1 MTGFRSGVTT
11 VFTRAASR
19 LDSSLLICFGFTY
32 INTQL
37 PYIRERT
44 MRWDEQV
51 EKALCLSLADGRRT
65 IVMTMLLYAIV
76 VMMRDEKR
84 IIKARANVRASA
96 ELVSEQER
104 WIRGLMS
111 QKKWGMTWGPQK
123 DNRDTVT
130 TSHVIR
136 VKVRA
141 RQAII
146 RRMQVLRSMMVG

>member
-11 VFTRAASR
+11 VFTRAASL
-19 LDSSLLICFGFTY
+19 LDSSLLTCFGFTY

-111 QKKWGMTWGPQK
+111 QKKWVTWLPQK
-123 DNRDTVT
+123 VKRVT
-130 TSHVIR
+130 NTLYRRLLRLTTTHEVNVIC
-136 VKVRA
+136 
-141 RQAII
+141 RQRLWLTIA
-146 RRMQVLRSMMVG
+146 

>member
-1 MTGFRSGVTT
+1 MGFRRGVTT
-11 VFTRAASR
+11 EFTRAASL
-19 LDSSLLICFGFTY
+19 LDSSLLVCLGFTY

-65 IVMTMLLYAIV
+65 IVTTMLLYAIV
-76 VMMRDEKR
+76 VMMRDER
-84 IIKARANVRASA
+84 MTIKARANVRASA

-104 WIRGLMS
+104 WIRGLTS
-111 QKKWGMTWGPQK
+111 QKKCGMMWGPQK
-123 DNRDTVT
+123 DNRDTFT

-136 VKVRA
+136 GKVTA
-141 RQAII
+141 RQAMV